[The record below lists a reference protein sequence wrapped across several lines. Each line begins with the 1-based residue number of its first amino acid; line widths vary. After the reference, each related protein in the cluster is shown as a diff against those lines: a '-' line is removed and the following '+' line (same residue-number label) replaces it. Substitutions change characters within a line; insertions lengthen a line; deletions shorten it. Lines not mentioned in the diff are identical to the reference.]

1 MKKIYLYV
9 GVLFYSLFSTVAY
22 ATNDSGESQQM
33 PWETMIEKLGKS
45 LGILGYGLCIIGIIW
60 AGYGFVVQGEKE
72 SGFKRL
78 LTTLVGAC
86 VIFGAKKILDTMVGV
101 HF

>member
-9 GVLFYSLFSTVAY
+9 GILFYLFFSDLAY
-22 ATNDSGESQQM
+22 ATNDTGAREEM
-33 PWETMIEKLGKS
+33 PWETMIDKLGKS
-45 LGILGYGLCIIGIIW
+45 LGYLGYGLCIIGIIW

-86 VIFGAKKILDTMVGV
+86 VIFGAKKILDTLVGV